1 MSDLTDYLRAV
12 YGDTTG
18 RAHVAF
24 GRKPRVTDDGRYEH
38 ENWVQTSFAWPAE
51 ADQMVREIGQELAT
65 GDPLDVYVCPYLMH
79 GNKRAKGAAVARRLV
94 HADVDNGALNL
105 ARLVDLDGFAVGSG
119 SPGNGHAYLPLSESV
134 PGHWHTTLCRGLGTY
149 LGAVDSK
156 ITDNDVLRPPGTWNH
171 KPPTF
176 GTGEPA
182 PVVWLRHPSGRLWDP
197 HDLAAVLG
205 VELSQNATTAGTS
218 GPSGAAEPVELT
230 RLPQQVRD
238 ALALSSSDRSADT
251 MRVVGACHNAGLTLA
266 QTRYVVNDRSDL
278 RGRLAGRSDD
288 DVLTC
293 WLKATDSRNS
303 RQAADAWTESLTS
316 PGEESGDVDEDVE
329 ERLFAQLVA
338 QEAGKLRVRAAA
350 RALVDAEER
359 AAEPTPA
366 FDAGTLA
373 EVLARPAEPPHR
385 VDGLIP
391 SEAST
396 LIVAQRKTGKTTLE
410 LCLAR
415 SLIVGGDFLGRFD
428 VRPIAG
434 RVGFLNFE
442 VSAGQLARWARD
454 LGIPEDRLYLVN
466 LRGRRNP
473 LAHPEDRA
481 MLAAALRSQQ
491 IETLIVDPFGRAY
504 GGQSQNDSGEVGAW
518 LTDLDY
524 FARGEVGAVDLV
536 LSAHAGWNGERTR
549 GSSALE
555 DWADSIIT
563 LTRDN
568 DDDSVRFLRAMG
580 RDVEV
585 DEDRLSFDPFTR
597 LLSMT
602 GAGSRK
608 VVAKVRHL
616 EELVPAVVQV
626 VKTTPGITG
635 NKLTTALREAGHS
648 CQRGDEIKAA
658 ALAVERGQLR
668 IEPGPRNSKQYFTTG
683 ETSTSPDIPRHPPVG
698 EVLTSPDL
706 PLSTGG
712 GQQGNSEPDLP
723 RTCPT
728 CESLAAKGVH
738 SGCGQHYAGPVAS

>member
-1 MSDLTDYLRAV
+1 MSDLTDYLHAI
-12 YGDTTG
+12 YGDRTG
-18 RAHVAF
+18 FAHLAVGTGPHVAAGKF
-24 GRKPRVTDDGRYEH
+24 KHHRWTEIQFH
-38 ENWVQTSFAWPAE
+38 WPAE
-51 ADQMVREIGQELAT
+51 EPQLVRAIQQECAV
-65 GDPLDVYVCPYLMH
+65 GGDVYVCPYLMH
-79 GNKRAKGAAVARRLV
+79 GRKRAQGAASARPLV
-94 HADVDNGALNL
+94 HADVDGIVPLDKV
-105 ARLVDLDGFAVGSG
+105 RDLGGFVIGSG
-119 SPGNGHAYLPLSESV
+119 TEGHGHVYVPLAESV
-134 PGHWHTTLCRGLGTY
+134 PAHWHRALCIGLRDH
-149 LGAVDSK
+149 LGDADAK
-156 ITDNDVLRPPGTWNH
+156 ISDNDVLRPPGTSNN
-171 KPPTF
+171 KPPAF

-182 PVVWLRHPSGRLWDP
+182 PVTWLVRPSGTLWEP
-197 HDLAAVLG
+197 HKLAEALG
-205 VELSQNATTAGTS
+205 VALPATAASTAPTAPRS
-218 GPSGAAEPVELT
+218 GDPVDID
-230 RLPQQVRD
+230 RLPQRVRD
-238 ALALSSSDRSADT
+238 ILALNSGDRSADT
-251 MRVVGACHNAGLTLA
+251 MRIVGSCHSAGLTLA
-266 QTRYVVNDRSDL
+266 QTRYVVNDRKDL
-278 RGRLAGRSDD
+278 RQRLAERNDD

-293 WLKATDSRNS
+293 WLKATDSRNAHRTADEWVES
-303 RQAADAWTESLTS
+303 ITAPAAA
-316 PGEESGDVDEDVE
+316 DEDVE

-350 RALVDAEER
+350 RALVDAEQR

-385 VDGLIP
+385 AEGLIP

-415 SLIVGGDFLGRFD
+415 SLIAGGDFLGRFA
-428 VRPIAG
+428 VRPITG

-454 LGIPEDRLYLVN
+454 LGIPDDRLYLVN

-473 LAHPEDRA
+473 LSNPEDRE
-481 MLAAALRSQQ
+481 MLATALRQQ
-491 IETLIVDPFGRAY
+491 QVESLIVDPFGRAY

-563 LTRDN
+563 LTRDAE
-568 DDDSVRFLRAMG
+568 DDSVRYLRAMG

-585 DEDRLSFDPFTR
+585 DEDRLSFDPFSR

-616 EELVPAVVQV
+616 EDLVPAVVQV
-626 VKTTPGITG
+626 VASAPGITG
-635 NKLTTALREAGHS
+635 NKLTPALREAGHS

-658 ALAVERGQLR
+658 AIAVERGLLR
-668 IEPGPRNSKQYFTTG
+668 IEPGPRNSKQYFTVL
-683 ETSTSPDIPRHPPVG
+683 ETPTSPDIPRHPPAG

-706 PLSTGG
+706 PYRYGG
-712 GQQGNSEPDLP
+712 GQQGKSEADLP
-723 RTCPT
+723 RPCSA
-728 CESLAAKGVH
+728 CVSLASKGIT
-738 SGCGQHYAGPVAS
+738 SGCADHYTGPVAS

>member
-1 MSDLTDYLRAV
+1 MVDVSAAFEDLVLGERSGFLA
-12 YGDTTG
+12 
-18 RAHVAF
+18 VAF
-24 GRKPRVTDDGRYEH
+24 GYGPHRADTGRYTHREWQ
-38 ENWVQTSFAWPAE
+38 EMQFSWPA
-51 ADQMVREIGQELAT
+51 DREKLAVEVARLQLQ
-65 GDPLDVYVCPYLMH
+65 GEQVDVYVCPAV
-79 GNKRAKGAAVARRLV
+79 RFTSDRRKGS
-94 HADVDNGALNL
+94 ALPPQVCW
-105 ARLVDLDGFAVGSG
+105 VDLDNEPADPDLWQTLAPFVVASG
-119 SPGNGHAYLPLSESV
+119 QPGHRHAYLPLTRPV
-134 PGHWHTTLCRGLGTY
+134 DLGTHARLNKALAQR
-149 LGAVDSK
+149 LGGDHKWS
-156 ITDNDVLRPPGTWNH
+156 DESLLRLPGTWNH
-171 KPPTF
+171 KTDPSS
-176 GTGEPA
+176 
-182 PVVWLRHPSGRLWDP
+182 PVVVEATGAAVWDP
-197 HDLAAVLG
+197 DKLASVLG
-205 VELSQNATTAGTS
+205 VSLAPGVSPAVTS
-218 GPSGAAEPVELT
+218 GPSGAAEPVDLT
-230 RLPQQVRD
+230 RLPQSVRD
-238 ALALSSSDRSADT
+238 ALALKSGDRSEDT
-251 MRVVGACHNAGLTLA
+251 MRVVGACHNASLTLA
-266 QTRYVVNDRSDL
+266 QTRYVVNDRKDL
-278 RGRLAGRSDD
+278 RQRLAERNDD
-288 DVLTC
+288 DVQRCFL
-293 WLKATDSRNS
+293 LAVDSRNA
-303 RQAADAWTESLTS
+303 RNAGDAWVESIGATE
-316 PGEESGDVDEDVE
+316 PADEDVA
-329 ERLFAQLVA
+329 ERLFGQLVE

-350 RALVDAEER
+350 RALVDAEQR
-359 AAEPTPA
+359 AAEPVAA

-428 VRPIAG
+428 VRPISG

-473 LAHPEDRA
+473 LANPEDRA
-481 MLAAALRSQQ
+481 MLAAALREQQ
-491 IETLIVDPFGRAY
+491 VESLIVDPFGRAY

-563 LTRDN
+563 LTRDA

-585 DEDRLSFDPFTR
+585 DEDRLSFDPFSR

-608 VVAKVRHL
+608 TVAKVRHL
-616 EELVPAVVQV
+616 EDLVPAVVQV
-626 VKTTPGITG
+626 VKSAPGITG
-635 NKLTTALREAGHS
+635 NKLTPALREAGHS

-658 ALAVERGQLR
+658 ALAVERGLLR
-668 IEPGPRNSKQYFTTG
+668 IEPGPRNSKQYFTAA
-683 ETSTSPDIPRHPPVG
+683 ETLTSPDIPRPPPVG

-706 PLSTGG
+706 PLSSGG
-712 GQQGNSEPDLP
+712 GQQGMSEPHLP
-723 RTCPT
+723 RTCPA
-728 CESLAAKGVH
+728 CESLAGKGVT
-738 SGCGQHYAGPVAS
+738 SGCADHYPRQSA